1 MSTLVRAR
9 RNRGGGGC
17 QNIVVHDLEVWFRK
31 ILERSNYTRGQRW
44 DLFEHIFSPDVSRV
58 RGNKRERQTGP
69 PGNMWCFSVVFRMA
83 TCGSEVEKTRRRDIS
98 KEGIGT
104 SHQDPAIRSLG
115 SLANAT
121 FAQSIAVD
129 DGGPDPTRK
138 CGTDLLHQ
146 SARVAIQ
153 NAQSLYNRLLPS

>member
-17 QNIVVHDLEVWFRK
+17 QNIVVHDLEVWLRT
-31 ILERSNYTRGQRW
+31 ILERSNYTCGQRW
-44 DLFEHIFSPDVSRV
+44 DLCEHIFSPDVSRA
-58 RGNKRERQTGP
+58 RGNKRKRRTGS
-69 PGNMWCFSVVFRMA
+69 PGNMWCFSIVFRVA
-83 TCGSEVEKTRRRDIS
+83 TFGSEIEKTRRRNIS

-115 SLANAT
+115 SRANPE
-121 FAQSIAVD
+121 FAHNTAVD

>member
-1 MSTLVRAR
+1 MSTLVRAW

-17 QNIVVHDLEVWFRK
+17 QNIVVHDLEVWLRT
-31 ILERSNYTRGQRW
+31 ILERSNYTCGQRW
-44 DLFEHIFSPDVSRV
+44 DLFEHIFSPDVSRA
-58 RGNKRERQTGP
+58 RGKKRKRRTGP
-69 PGNMWCFSVVFRMA
+69 PGNMWCFSVVFRVA
-83 TCGSEVEKTRRRDIS
+83 TCGGEIEKTRRRNIS

-121 FAQSIAVD
+121 FEQNTAVD
-129 DGGPDPTRK
+129 DGGPDPTLK

>member
-58 RGNKRERQTGP
+58 RGNKRKRRTGP
-69 PGNMWCFSVVFRMA
+69 PGNMWCFSIVFRVA
-83 TCGSEVEKTRRRDIS
+83 TFGSEIEKTRRRNIS

-104 SHQDPAIRSLG
+104 SHQDPAI
-115 SLANAT
+115 AT
-121 FAQSIAVD
+121 FAQNIAVD

-138 CGTDLLHQ
+138 CGTGLLHQ